1 MPIKYQIL
9 CSCKAIEKGETAI
22 THIGGR
28 NPLGEVWSLKIEEVI
43 EGIQSGKWEFFMNLG
58 RNSYPVMLSES
69 SIGFDLKSA
78 GTEKNLI
85 LELPDCPDQ
94 I

>member
-9 CSCKAIEKGETAI
+9 CSRKVLDLGMTVI
-22 THIGGR
+22 THVGGR

-43 EGIQSGKWEFFMNLG
+43 EGIQSGKWEFFMNKDG
-58 RNSYPVMLSES
+58 KSYSVILIETTT
-69 SIGFDLKSA
+69 GFELKTN

-85 LELPDCPDQ
+85 LELPDCPD
-94 I
+94 

>member
-9 CSCKAIEKGETAI
+9 CSRKAIDKGVTVI

-28 NPLGEVWSLKIEEVI
+28 NPLGEVWSLKVEEVI

-58 RNSYPVMLSES
+58 RNSYPVILSEAVS
-69 SIGFDLKSA
+69 GKILTTIEID
-78 GTEKNLI
+78 KNL
-85 LELPDCPDQ
+85 LFELPDCPD
-94 I
+94 

>member
-9 CSCKAIEKGETAI
+9 CSRKALKKGVTVL

-28 NPLGEVWSLKIEEVI
+28 NPLAEVWSLKIEEVI

-58 RNSYPVMLSES
+58 RHSYPVILLESES
-69 SIGFDLKSA
+69 GQEVQSA
-78 GTEKNLI
+78 GTNKNLI
-85 LELPDCPDQ
+85 LELPDCPD
-94 I
+94 